1 MPNLHGVLY
10 VIDWSAASFLLAML
24 SNGPAEASAADPIQ
38 FAQVMIREQ
47 ILVRV
52 PARPVHRPP
61 QPLIEWQEGKGPKC
75 VATTS
80 IAGAGLVGQ
89 NSVDLI
95 LRDRSRVRAKLE
107 KSCPALDYYYGFY
120 IRPSADG
127 RICQDRDVIR
137 SRMGGQCEIE
147 KFRSLTAKAKD

>member
-1 MPNLHGVLY
+1 LIL
-10 VIDWSAASFLLAML
+10 WSAASFLLAML
-24 SNGPAEASAADPIQ
+24 SDAPVEANPAAPIQ

-52 PARPVHRPP
+52 PARPVPRPL
-61 QPLIEWQEGKGPKC
+61 QPPVEWKEGKGPKC

-127 RICQDRDVIR
+127 QICQDRDVIR

-147 KFRSLTAKAKD
+147 KFRTLTAKAKD